1 MIMLYRTNNVILH
14 HHMYDNVMSILIK
27 IIHYSFKTELNSAGF
42 EIPLH
47 PRIVQASS
55 TQVLAV
61 CCRLFVRKAN

>member
-1 MIMLYRTNNVILH
+1 MIMLYSTNNVILH
-14 HHMYDNVMSILIK
+14 HHMYDNVMILIK